1 MRPAVLHAARAVAVA
16 GPVALA
22 FAAGGYFDPGRMVA
36 LAVACAVLAAVALA
50 APVPWPRGW
59 PARAAVGGTAALAA
73 WTWASTAWAPLP
85 DAAGDDA
92 ERAALYAVALLAG
105 AALWRPRAAA
115 RAVEPLAA
123 LGILVV
129 IAYGLSGRL
138 LPELVELSASASA
151 GGRLEQPLTY
161 WNATGALAAVGAV
174 LCARMAGDR
183 ERSPVLR
190 AAAAAGA
197 VPLLL
202 GLFLTFSRGAI
213 AALAGGLLV
222 LVVLAPAR
230 EQLRAGVTVLAA
242 GVPPV
247 VAAALSPAVRA
258 LEGSGRAGQG
268 LGVLAVLVAAMAG
281 AAWLT
286 SRAARAEQRAAAR
299 TGTLALPRWAGAAA
313 LGATVAL
320 VLVPVL
326 AARGAAAEERDP
338 RFGAR
343 TARLGS
349 VSSDRYAYW
358 EVAART
364 WAEHPL
370 AGAGASAFQVAWL
383 RDRTIPGGAR
393 DAHSLPLETLAEL
406 GLAGLLL
413 LGTAAGGVVLCAR
426 RVQAADPGLA
436 AGPAAAL
443 AAAGL
448 HACLDWDWEI
458 PALTLVALT
467 LAALLVARAD
477 EREGPATAS
486 RTPPRSAPAR

>member
-22 FAAGGYFDPGRMVA
+22 FAAGGYFDTGRMVA
-36 LAVACAVLAAVALA
+36 LAAACAVLAAVALA
-50 APVPWPRGW
+50 APSPWPRGR
-59 PARAAVGGTAALAA
+59 PARAAVAGTAALAA

-129 IAYGLSGRL
+129 IGYGLSGRL
-138 LPELVELSASASA
+138 LPGLVELEQSLSA

-161 WNATGALAAVGAV
+161 WNAMGALAAIGTV
-174 LCARMAGDR
+174 LCARLAGDR
-183 ERSPVLR
+183 ERPPGLR
-190 AAAAAGA
+190 HAAAAGA
-197 VPLLL
+197 VPLVL
-202 GLFLTFSRGAI
+202 GLYLTFSRGAL

-222 LVVLAPAR
+222 LLVLAPTR
-230 EQLRAGVTVLAA
+230 EQLRAAATALAA

-247 VAAALSPAVRA
+247 VAAALAPAVRA
-258 LEGSGRAGQG
+258 LEGAGRTGQG
-268 LGVLAVLVAAMAG
+268 LAVLAVLLAAMAVG
-281 AAWLT
+281 AWLT
-286 SRAARAEQRAAAR
+286 ARSVRAEDRGAAR
-299 TGTLALPRWAGAAA
+299 TGPLRLPGWAGAAA

-326 AARGAAAEERDP
+326 VARGAPASQRDP
-338 RFGAR
+338 RFGAQ

-358 EVAART
+358 EVAALT

-383 RDRTIPGGAR
+383 REREIPGGAR

-413 LGTAAGGVVLCAR
+413 LGTAAGGVAVCAR

-448 HACLDWDWEI
+448 HASLDWDWEM

-467 LAALLVARAD
+467 LAAVLVARAD
-477 EREGPATAS
+477 DATPS
-486 RTPPRSAPAR
+486 RTPPPSAPGR